1 MESLNA
7 LLARLPIPGLKASNE
22 RHLIAETITKELSIP
37 VTAKQI
43 SFTDNIVTV
52 SVQPVVKSALKI
64 HQAEL
69 IECLSKKG
77 ITVRTF
83 R

>member
-7 LLARLPIPGLKASNE
+7 LLARLPIPGLKASND
-22 RHLIAETITKELSIP
+22 RHTIADLITQELSIP
-37 VTAKQI
+37 VSAKQI
-43 SFTDNIVTV
+43 RFADDIVTV

-64 HQAEL
+64 HQTQL

-77 ITVRTF
+77 ITVRYF